1 MQTWTG
7 TPEDYLSQRPNR
19 THLQWICSVGNA
31 LLTFFLLTHVSLSME
46 LLQEIINCKTQS
58 NTQSVRGALSK
69 KLRSGVL

>member
-31 LLTFFLLTHVSLSME
+31 LLTFFF
-46 LLQEIINCKTQS
+46 
-58 NTQSVRGALSK
+58 NTCQSVNGATPGDY
-69 KLRSGVL
+69 KLQNPFEHTISERCIIKEAA